1 MKQELLK
8 QIKMTL
14 TRNFISA
21 ILTSCLTV
29 AFIISCGPRVQKPD
43 DAFTV
48 VKKERMLSDDSNY
61 VSKEVIQASM
71 KTEVVKK
78 AETVDEWTRFRLE
91 TERKIRLN
99 ENNIQKI
106 KNLPDISNNLRKKL
120 TNLEKD
126 NNNLKMSL
134 NEYPEEAKA
143 KWEAFKSSTSHSANE
158 IGIELNALIT
168 DQKK

>member
-1 MKQELLK
+1 MNREHSKLMQ
-8 QIKMTL
+8 MTL
-14 TRNFISA
+14 DHNFFKT

-29 AFIISCGPRVQKPD
+29 ALITSCGTRVQKPD
-43 DAFTV
+43 DAFTL
-48 VKKERMLSDDSNY
+48 VKKERMLSKDSSF

-71 KTEVVKK
+71 KTEVVRKL
-78 AETVDEWTRFRLE
+78 ETVDEWTRFRLE
-91 TERKIRLN
+91 TEKKIRQN
-99 ENNIQKI
+99 VNIIEKI
-106 KNLPDISNNLRKKL
+106 KNIPDLSNSMRKKL

-134 NEYPEEAKA
+134 NEYPEEVKA
-143 KWEAFKSSTSHSANE
+143 KWEAYKSSTSHHANE

>member
-1 MKQELLK
+1 M
-8 QIKMTL
+8 
-14 TRNFISA
+14 
-21 ILTSCLTV
+21 TSCG
-29 AFIISCGPRVQKPD
+29 ARVQKPD
-43 DAFTV
+43 DAFTL
-48 VKKERMLSDDSNY
+48 VKKERMLSDDSSF

-71 KTEVVKK
+71 KTEVVKQ

-91 TERKIRLN
+91 AEKKIRQN
-99 ENNIQKI
+99 VIIIEKI
-106 KNLPDISNNLRKKL
+106 KKIPDMSNSMRKKL

-134 NEYPEEAKA
+134 NEYPEEVKA
-143 KWEAFKSSTSHSANE
+143 KWEAYKSSTSHNATE